1 MTGLK
6 GVTGDIKRAVTHKL
20 PVSDVLLSALVNH
33 AEVATL
39 GAALRAT
46 FTIHFGTIPVFPTL
60 DQLWLCQ

>member
-33 AEVATL
+33 TEVATL
-39 GAALRAT
+39 GTTLRAA
-46 FTIHFGTIPVFPTL
+46 FAVHFSTITVFPAL

>member
-33 AEVATL
+33 AEIATL
-39 GAALRAT
+39 GATLRAT
-46 FTIHFGTIPVFPTL
+46 FAVYFSAVTVFPAL

>member
-33 AEVATL
+33 AEVAAL
-39 GAALRAT
+39 GA
-46 FTIHFGTIPVFPTL
+46 TL
-60 DQLWLCQ
+60 